1 MGLKIIYGRAGT
13 GKSTFCINQ
22 IKKKINNSPTNKL
35 ILLVP
40 EQFTFQTENKVLSAI
55 GERYVLNAEVLSFKR
70 LAHNVFNECG
80 GATRTIMGDAGKS
93 MLIFKVLEDLG
104 DNMTVFK
111 NASRQKGF
119 IDIASKTITEFKKY
133 NVNNEVLD
141 LTINEI
147 EDENLKMKMEEL
159 KDVFNEFNSRL
170 HEGYVDEEDQLLL
183 LNEKL
188 DGCSLY
194 DGAEIWIDEF
204 SSFTPN
210 QLSVIGKLL
219 KRAKSVNITLS
230 IDEINSPK
238 GESDLFVATKNT
250 EKRLM
255 NLIQEEGIAFNGYID
270 LNEDIPYRF
279 KENKELAHIER
290 QLYAYPFKQY
300 RGKNNSLRLYRANNN
315 YDEIEFVAKD
325 ILRLVR
331 EKQYRFKDIS
341 VICRDVDNYEK
352 VVSAIFSE
360 YEIPYY
366 IDKKIDIASNPLI
379 VFINSA
385 VDIISKNWTY
395 ESMFKY
401 LKTGLIKEFRGIEG
415 AELIDELENYVL
427 AYGIK
432 GKKWMEEWVNYSSS
446 ILKEEE
452 ISEENKQRLE
462 RLNDIRETIVTPLD
476 DFNKQCKG
484 KKTLKEFATILYEF
498 LDSKLDVMDTIDKYV
513 EYFKENDM
521 AIEAKEYSEVKDIF
535 IDVLEQAVDV
545 LGNEVMDLNEF
556 MKVLNIGLSQ
566 YEMGLIPVALDQVN
580 IGDITRIKSRGTK
593 ALYIIGVND
602 GVLPSASK
610 EEGILSDNDR
620 EILLEKGISLA
631 SDTRTK
637 IFEEQFLVYTAFTI
651 AEEYLVVTYPLA
663 DFEGKSQRPSIIV
676 HRLKKILPNVKEES
690 EGFKLVNDKY
700 EKISAKIPT
709 LNELMIAIRKNYD
722 GAEIEDYW
730 KYVYDWY
737 LREPK
742 WKERIEYVRKGLE
755 YTNLENNISKEK
767 AKKLYEDNKN
777 KISLSVSRLERYAQC
792 PFAYYIQYG
801 LKAKDRKIY
810 EFTAPDLGSFMHEIL
825 DEFTNEIKEK
835 DLKWS
840 DLSKENC
847 RNIINSLVDNQVKN
861 NKSSILNSSK
871 RYSYFT
877 DRFKRILTK
886 SVMVISEQMKK
897 SDFEIYKNE
906 LAFGFS
912 KDVNSIKLDLPSGES
927 FYLNGRID
935 RVDKLNLDG
944 ETYLRIIDY
953 KTGSKKFDL
962 NKFYNGLQMQLL
974 VYLDALINNSENIVE
989 NQAMPGAILYFR
1001 IDDPILKSKG
1011 DLTEEEIK
1019 SEVLKEL
1026 KLEGLL
1032 LDDVKVV
1039 KAMDNTLEP
1048 GTHSLI
1054 IPANMKKAGDLG
1066 KNKALIAMEQFEL
1079 LRKYVNEKMVEI
1091 CQNMIEGKIDIEPC
1105 KENKNIVCDYCN
1117 YSHICQFDSSLED
1130 NRYKVIPKKKDE
1142 DIWKSINE
1150 KVGGEV
1156 NGD

>member
-1 MGLKIIYGRAGT
+1 
-13 GKSTFCINQ
+13 
-22 IKKKINNSPTNKL
+22 
-35 ILLVP
+35 
-40 EQFTFQTENKVLSAI
+40 
-55 GERYVLNAEVLSFKR
+55 
-70 LAHNVFNECG
+70 
-80 GATRTIMGDAGKS
+80 
-93 MLIFKVLEDLG
+93 
-104 DNMTVFK
+104 
-111 NASRQKGF
+111 
-119 IDIASKTITEFKKY
+119 
-133 NVNNEVLD
+133 
-141 LTINEI
+141 
-147 EDENLKMKMEEL
+147 
-159 KDVFNEFNSRL
+159 
-170 HEGYVDEEDQLLL
+170 
-183 LNEKL
+183 
-188 DGCSLY
+188 
-194 DGAEIWIDEF
+194 
-204 SSFTPN
+204 
-210 QLSVIGKLL
+210 
-219 KRAKSVNITLS
+219 
-230 IDEINSPK
+230 
-238 GESDLFVATKNT
+238 
-250 EKRLM
+250 
-255 NLIQEEGIAFNGYID
+255 
-270 LNEDIPYRF
+270 
-279 KENKELAHIER
+279 
-290 QLYAYPFKQY
+290 
-300 RGKNNSLRLYRANNN
+300 
-315 YDEIEFVAKD
+315 
-325 ILRLVR
+325 
-331 EKQYRFKDIS
+331 
-341 VICRDVDNYEK
+341 
-352 VVSAIFSE
+352 
-360 YEIPYY
+360 
-366 IDKKIDIASNPLI
+366 
-379 VFINSA
+379 
-385 VDIISKNWTY
+385 
-395 ESMFKY
+395 
-401 LKTGLIKEFRGIEG
+401 
-415 AELIDELENYVL
+415 
-427 AYGIK
+427 
-432 GKKWMEEWVNYSSS
+432 
-446 ILKEEE
+446 
-452 ISEENKQRLE
+452 
-462 RLNDIRETIVTPLD
+462 
-476 DFNKQCKG
+476 
-484 KKTLKEFATILYEF
+484 
-498 LDSKLDVMDTIDKYV
+498 MDTIDKYV
-513 EYFKENDM
+513 DYFKENDM
-521 AIEAKEYSEVKDIF
+521 AIEAKEYSEVRDIF

-742 WKERIEYVRKGLE
+742 WKERIEYVKKGLE

-886 SVMVISEQMKK
+886 SVMVISEQMKR

-912 KDVNSIKLDLPSGES
+912 EDVNSIKLDLPSGES

-1066 KNKALIAMEQFEL
+1066 KNKALITMEQFKL

-1130 NRYKVIPKKKDE
+1130 NRYKVIPKKKE
-1142 DIWKSINE
+1142 EEIWKSINE

>member
-22 IKKKINNSPTNKL
+22 IKKKINNSPNNKL

-133 NVNNEVLD
+133 NVNNKVLD

-230 IDEINSPK
+230 IDEVNSLK

-255 NLIQEEGIAFNGYID
+255 NLIQEEGIAFSGYIN

-476 DFNKQCKG
+476 EFNKQCKG

-498 LDSKLDVMDTIDKYV
+498 LDSKLDIMDTLDKYV
-513 EYFKENDM
+513 DYFKENDM
-521 AIEAKEYSEVKDIF
+521 AIEAKEYSEVRDIF
-535 IDVLEQAVDV
+535 IDVLEQEVDV

-637 IFEEQFLVYTAFTI
+637 IFEEQFLVYTAFAI

-690 EGFKLVNDKY
+690 EGFKLVDDKY

-730 KYVYDWY
+730 KYVYHWY

-886 SVMVISEQMKK
+886 SVMVISEQMKR

-1032 LDDVKVV
+1032 LDEVKVV

-1066 KNKALIAMEQFEL
+1066 KNKALITMEQFEL

>member
-40 EQFTFQTENKVLSAI
+40 EQFTFQTENKVLNAI

-230 IDEINSPK
+230 IDAVNSPK

-255 NLIQEEGIAFNGYID
+255 NLIQEEGIAFNGYIN

-300 RGKNNSLRLYRANNN
+300 GGKNNSLRLYRANNN

-352 VVSAIFSE
+352 VVSAIFAE

-476 DFNKQCKG
+476 EFNKQCKG

-498 LDSKLDVMDTIDKYV
+498 LDSKLDIMDTIDKYV

-521 AIEAKEYSEVKDIF
+521 AIEAKEYSEVRDIF

-767 AKKLYEDNKN
+767 AKKLYEDNQN

-847 RNIINSLVDNQVKN
+847 RTIINSLVDNQVKN

-886 SVMVISEQMKK
+886 SVMVISEQMKR

-1066 KNKALIAMEQFEL
+1066 KNKALITMEQFEL

-1142 DIWKSINE
+1142 EIWKSINE

>member
-40 EQFTFQTENKVLSAI
+40 EQFTFQTENKVLNAI

-219 KRAKSVNITLS
+219 KKAKSVNITLS
-230 IDEINSPK
+230 IDEVNSPK
-238 GESDLFVATKNT
+238 VESDLFVATKNT

-255 NLIQEEGIAFNGYID
+255 NLIQEEGIAFNGYIN

-300 RGKNNSLRLYRANNN
+300 RGENNSLRLYRANNN

-352 VVSAIFSE
+352 VVSAIFAE

-401 LKTGLIKEFRGIEG
+401 LKTGLIKEFRGVEG

-476 DFNKQCKG
+476 EFNKECKG

-498 LDSKLDVMDTIDKYV
+498 LDSKLDIMDTIDKYV

-521 AIEAKEYSEVKDIF
+521 AIEAKEYSEVRDIF

-620 EILLEKGISLA
+620 EVLLEKGISLA

-700 EKISAKIPT
+700 DKISAKIPT

-886 SVMVISEQMKK
+886 SVMVISEQMKR

-1066 KNKALIAMEQFEL
+1066 KNKALITMEQFEL
-1079 LRKYVNEKMVEI
+1079 LRKYVNEKMIEI

-1130 NRYKVIPKKKDE
+1130 NRYKVIPKKKEE

>member
-1 MGLKIIYGRAGT
+1 
-13 GKSTFCINQ
+13 
-22 IKKKINNSPTNKL
+22 
-35 ILLVP
+35 
-40 EQFTFQTENKVLSAI
+40 
-55 GERYVLNAEVLSFKR
+55 
-70 LAHNVFNECG
+70 
-80 GATRTIMGDAGKS
+80 
-93 MLIFKVLEDLG
+93 
-104 DNMTVFK
+104 
-111 NASRQKGF
+111 
-119 IDIASKTITEFKKY
+119 
-133 NVNNEVLD
+133 
-141 LTINEI
+141 
-147 EDENLKMKMEEL
+147 
-159 KDVFNEFNSRL
+159 
-170 HEGYVDEEDQLLL
+170 
-183 LNEKL
+183 
-188 DGCSLY
+188 
-194 DGAEIWIDEF
+194 
-204 SSFTPN
+204 
-210 QLSVIGKLL
+210 
-219 KRAKSVNITLS
+219 
-230 IDEINSPK
+230 
-238 GESDLFVATKNT
+238 
-250 EKRLM
+250 
-255 NLIQEEGIAFNGYID
+255 
-270 LNEDIPYRF
+270 
-279 KENKELAHIER
+279 
-290 QLYAYPFKQY
+290 
-300 RGKNNSLRLYRANNN
+300 
-315 YDEIEFVAKD
+315 
-325 ILRLVR
+325 
-331 EKQYRFKDIS
+331 
-341 VICRDVDNYEK
+341 
-352 VVSAIFSE
+352 
-360 YEIPYY
+360 
-366 IDKKIDIASNPLI
+366 
-379 VFINSA
+379 
-385 VDIISKNWTY
+385 
-395 ESMFKY
+395 
-401 LKTGLIKEFRGIEG
+401 
-415 AELIDELENYVL
+415 
-427 AYGIK
+427 
-432 GKKWMEEWVNYSSS
+432 KWMEEWVNYSSS

-476 DFNKQCKG
+476 EFNKQCKG
-484 KKTLKEFATILYEF
+484 KKPLKEFATILYEF
-498 LDSKLDVMDTIDKYV
+498 LDSKLDIMDTLDKYV

-521 AIEAKEYSEVKDIF
+521 AIEAKEYSEVRDIF

-690 EGFKLVNDKY
+690 EGFKLVDDKY

-722 GAEIEDYW
+722 GADIEDYW

-886 SVMVISEQMKK
+886 SVMVISEQMKR

-962 NKFYNGLQMQLL
+962 NKFYNGLQIQLL

-1066 KNKALIAMEQFEL
+1066 KNKALITMEQFEL

-1130 NRYKVIPKKKDE
+1130 NRYKVIPKKKEE

>member
-1 MGLKIIYGRAGT
+1 MGLKIIHGRAGT

-22 IKKKINNSPTNKL
+22 IKKKINNSPNNKL

-219 KRAKSVNITLS
+219 KKAKSVNITLS
-230 IDEINSPK
+230 IDEVNSPK
-238 GESDLFVATKNT
+238 VESDLFVATKNT

-255 NLIQEEGIAFNGYID
+255 NLIQEEGIAFNGYIN

-279 KENKELAHIER
+279 KENRELAHIER

-300 RGKNNSLRLYRANNN
+300 RGENNSLRLYRANNN

-352 VVSAIFSE
+352 VISAIFAE

-452 ISEENKQRLE
+452 VSEENKQRLE

-476 DFNKQCKG
+476 EFNKQCKG
-484 KKTLKEFATILYEF
+484 KKTLNEFATILYEF
-498 LDSKLDVMDTIDKYV
+498 LDSKLDIMDTIDKYV

-521 AIEAKEYSEVKDIF
+521 AIEAKEYSEVRDIF

-545 LGNEVMDLNEF
+545 LGNEVMDLDEF

-700 EKISAKIPT
+700 EKISAKLPT

-886 SVMVISEQMKK
+886 SVMVISEQMKR

-1066 KNKALIAMEQFEL
+1066 KNKALITIEQFEL

-1142 DIWKSINE
+1142 EIWKSINE
-1150 KVGGEV
+1150 KVGGKV

>member
-70 LAHNVFNECG
+70 LAHNVFNEYG

-230 IDEINSPK
+230 IDEVNLPK

-255 NLIQEEGIAFNGYID
+255 NLIQEEGIAFNGYIN

-401 LKTGLIKEFRGIEG
+401 LKTGLIKEFRGVEG

-476 DFNKQCKG
+476 DLNKQCKG

-513 EYFKENDM
+513 DYFKENDM
-521 AIEAKEYSEVKDIF
+521 AIEAKEYSEVRDIF

-742 WKERIEYVRKGLE
+742 WKERIEYVKKGLE

-886 SVMVISEQMKK
+886 SVMVISEQMKR

-1066 KNKALIAMEQFEL
+1066 KNKALITMEQFEL

>member
-230 IDEINSPK
+230 IDEVNSPK

-255 NLIQEEGIAFNGYID
+255 NLIQEEGIAFNGYIN
-270 LNEDIPYRF
+270 LNEDIAYRF
-279 KENKELAHIER
+279 KENKELSHIER

-476 DFNKQCKG
+476 EFNKQCKG

-498 LDSKLDVMDTIDKYV
+498 LDSKLDIMDTLDKYV
-513 EYFKENDM
+513 DYFKENDM
-521 AIEAKEYSEVKDIF
+521 AIEAKEYSEVRDIF

-700 EKISAKIPT
+700 DKISAKIPT

-886 SVMVISEQMKK
+886 SVMVISEQMKR

-1032 LDDVKVV
+1032 LDEVKVV

-1066 KNKALIAMEQFEL
+1066 KNKALITMEQFEL

-1142 DIWKSINE
+1142 EIWKSINE

>member
-1 MGLKIIYGRAGT
+1 
-13 GKSTFCINQ
+13 
-22 IKKKINNSPTNKL
+22 
-35 ILLVP
+35 
-40 EQFTFQTENKVLSAI
+40 
-55 GERYVLNAEVLSFKR
+55 
-70 LAHNVFNECG
+70 
-80 GATRTIMGDAGKS
+80 
-93 MLIFKVLEDLG
+93 
-104 DNMTVFK
+104 
-111 NASRQKGF
+111 
-119 IDIASKTITEFKKY
+119 
-133 NVNNEVLD
+133 
-141 LTINEI
+141 
-147 EDENLKMKMEEL
+147 
-159 KDVFNEFNSRL
+159 
-170 HEGYVDEEDQLLL
+170 
-183 LNEKL
+183 
-188 DGCSLY
+188 
-194 DGAEIWIDEF
+194 
-204 SSFTPN
+204 
-210 QLSVIGKLL
+210 
-219 KRAKSVNITLS
+219 
-230 IDEINSPK
+230 
-238 GESDLFVATKNT
+238 
-250 EKRLM
+250 
-255 NLIQEEGIAFNGYID
+255 
-270 LNEDIPYRF
+270 
-279 KENKELAHIER
+279 
-290 QLYAYPFKQY
+290 
-300 RGKNNSLRLYRANNN
+300 
-315 YDEIEFVAKD
+315 
-325 ILRLVR
+325 
-331 EKQYRFKDIS
+331 
-341 VICRDVDNYEK
+341 
-352 VVSAIFSE
+352 
-360 YEIPYY
+360 
-366 IDKKIDIASNPLI
+366 
-379 VFINSA
+379 
-385 VDIISKNWTY
+385 
-395 ESMFKY
+395 
-401 LKTGLIKEFRGIEG
+401 
-415 AELIDELENYVL
+415 
-427 AYGIK
+427 
-432 GKKWMEEWVNYSSS
+432 
-446 ILKEEE
+446 
-452 ISEENKQRLE
+452 
-462 RLNDIRETIVTPLD
+462 
-476 DFNKQCKG
+476 
-484 KKTLKEFATILYEF
+484 
-498 LDSKLDVMDTIDKYV
+498 
-513 EYFKENDM
+513 M
-521 AIEAKEYSEVKDIF
+521 AIEAKEYSEVRDIF

-700 EKISAKIPT
+700 EKISAKLPT

-886 SVMVISEQMKK
+886 SVMVISEQMKR

-1066 KNKALIAMEQFEL
+1066 KNKALITIEQFEL

-1142 DIWKSINE
+1142 EIWKSINE
-1150 KVGGEV
+1150 KVGGKV

>member
-40 EQFTFQTENKVLSAI
+40 EQFTFQTENKVLNAI

-219 KRAKSVNITLS
+219 KKAKSVNITLS
-230 IDEINSPK
+230 IDEVNSPK
-238 GESDLFVATKNT
+238 VESDLFVATKNT

-255 NLIQEEGIAFNGYID
+255 NLIQEEGIAFNGYIN

-300 RGKNNSLRLYRANNN
+300 RGENNSLRLYRANNN

-352 VVSAIFSE
+352 VVSAIFAE

-401 LKTGLIKEFRGIEG
+401 LKTGLIKEFRGVEG

-462 RLNDIRETIVTPLD
+462 RLNDIRETIVAPLD
-476 DFNKQCKG
+476 EFNKQCKG

-513 EYFKENDM
+513 DYFKENDM
-521 AIEAKEYSEVKDIF
+521 AIEAKEYSEVRDIF

-690 EGFKLVNDKY
+690 EGFKLVDDKY
-700 EKISAKIPT
+700 EKISAKLPT

-886 SVMVISEQMKK
+886 SVMVISEQMKR

-974 VYLDALINNSENIVE
+974 VYLDALINNSENIIE

-1066 KNKALIAMEQFEL
+1066 KNKALITMEQFEL

>member
-22 IKKKINNSPTNKL
+22 IKKKINNSPNNKL

-230 IDEINSPK
+230 IDEVNSLK

-255 NLIQEEGIAFNGYID
+255 NLIQEEGIAFSGYIN

-476 DFNKQCKG
+476 EFNKQCKG

-498 LDSKLDVMDTIDKYV
+498 LDSKLDIMDTLDKYV
-513 EYFKENDM
+513 DYFKENDM
-521 AIEAKEYSEVKDIF
+521 AIEAKEYSEVRDIF
-535 IDVLEQAVDV
+535 IDVLEQEVDV

-690 EGFKLVNDKY
+690 EGFKLVDDKY

-730 KYVYDWY
+730 KDVYHWY

-886 SVMVISEQMKK
+886 SVMVISEQMKR

-1032 LDDVKVV
+1032 LDEVKVV

-1066 KNKALIAMEQFEL
+1066 KNKALITMEQFEL

>member
-40 EQFTFQTENKVLSAI
+40 EQFTFQTENKVLNAI

-219 KRAKSVNITLS
+219 KKAKSVNITLS
-230 IDEINSPK
+230 IDDVNSPK
-238 GESDLFVATKNT
+238 VESDLFVATKNT

-255 NLIQEEGIAFNGYID
+255 NLIQEEGIAFNGYIN

-279 KENKELAHIER
+279 KENRELAHIER

-341 VICRDVDNYEK
+341 VICREVDNYEK
-352 VVSAIFSE
+352 VISAIFAE

-432 GKKWMEEWVNYSSS
+432 GKKWREEWVNYSSS

-476 DFNKQCKG
+476 EFNKECKG

-498 LDSKLDVMDTIDKYV
+498 LDSKLDIMDTIDKYV

-521 AIEAKEYSEVKDIF
+521 AIEAKEYSEVRDIF

-700 EKISAKIPT
+700 DKISAKIPT

-886 SVMVISEQMKK
+886 SVMVISEQMKR

-1066 KNKALIAMEQFEL
+1066 KNKALITMEQFEL

>member
-80 GATRTIMGDAGKS
+80 GSTRTIMGDAGKS

-119 IDIASKTITEFKKY
+119 IDIASKTITEFKNY

-204 SSFTPN
+204 NSFTPN

-230 IDEINSPK
+230 IDEVNSPK

-300 RGKNNSLRLYRANNN
+300 RGENNSLRLYRANNN

-352 VVSAIFSE
+352 VVSAIFAE

-432 GKKWMEEWVNYSSS
+432 GKKWMEEWINYSSS

-476 DFNKQCKG
+476 EFNKECKG

-513 EYFKENDM
+513 DYFKENDM
-521 AIEAKEYSEVKDIF
+521 AIEAKEYSEVRDIF

-722 GAEIEDYW
+722 GADIEDYW

-886 SVMVISEQMKK
+886 SVMVISEQMKR

-953 KTGSKKFDL
+953 KTGCKKFDL

-1066 KNKALIAMEQFEL
+1066 KNKALITMEQFEL

-1142 DIWKSINE
+1142 EIWKSINE

>member
-230 IDEINSPK
+230 IDEVNSPK
-238 GESDLFVATKNT
+238 GESDLLVATKNT

-255 NLIQEEGIAFNGYID
+255 NLIQEEGIAFNGYIN

-279 KENKELAHIER
+279 KENKELSHIER

-352 VVSAIFSE
+352 VVSAIFAE

-476 DFNKQCKG
+476 EFNKECKG

-498 LDSKLDVMDTIDKYV
+498 LDSKLDIMDTIDKYV
-513 EYFKENDM
+513 DYFKENDM
-521 AIEAKEYSEVKDIF
+521 AIEAKEYSEVRDIF

-700 EKISAKIPT
+700 DKISAKIPT

-825 DEFTNEIKEK
+825 DEFTNKIKEK

-886 SVMVISEQMKK
+886 SVMVISEQMKR

-1066 KNKALIAMEQFEL
+1066 KNKALITMEQFEL

>member
-230 IDEINSPK
+230 IDEVNLPK

-255 NLIQEEGIAFNGYID
+255 NLIQEEGIAFNGYIN

-352 VVSAIFSE
+352 VVSAIFAE

-401 LKTGLIKEFRGIEG
+401 LKTGLIKEFRGVEG

-432 GKKWMEEWVNYSSS
+432 GKKWMEEWINYSSS

-476 DFNKQCKG
+476 EFNKECKG

-498 LDSKLDVMDTIDKYV
+498 LDSKLDIMDTLDKYV

-521 AIEAKEYSEVKDIF
+521 AIEAKEYSEVRDIF

-700 EKISAKIPT
+700 DKISAKIPT

-730 KYVYDWY
+730 KYVYHWY

-847 RNIINSLVDNQVKN
+847 RNIINYLVDNQVKN

-886 SVMVISEQMKK
+886 SVMVISEQMKR

-1066 KNKALIAMEQFEL
+1066 KNKALITMEQFEL

>member
-230 IDEINSPK
+230 IDEVNSPK

-255 NLIQEEGIAFNGYID
+255 NLIQEEGIAFNGYIN

-279 KENKELAHIER
+279 KENKELSHIER

-341 VICRDVDNYEK
+341 VICREVDNYEK
-352 VVSAIFSE
+352 VVSAIFAE

-401 LKTGLIKEFRGIEG
+401 LKTGLIKEFRGVEG

-432 GKKWMEEWVNYSSS
+432 GKKWIEEWVNYSSS

-476 DFNKQCKG
+476 EFNKQCKG

-498 LDSKLDVMDTIDKYV
+498 LDSKLDIMDTIDKYV
-513 EYFKENDM
+513 DYFKENDM
-521 AIEAKEYSEVKDIF
+521 AIEAKEYSEVRDIF

-742 WKERIEYVRKGLE
+742 WKERIEYVKKGLE

-886 SVMVISEQMKK
+886 SVMVISEQMKR

-1066 KNKALIAMEQFEL
+1066 KNKALITMEQFEL

>member
-80 GATRTIMGDAGKS
+80 GSTRTIMGDAGKS

-204 SSFTPN
+204 NSFTPN

-230 IDEINSPK
+230 IDEVNSPK

-300 RGKNNSLRLYRANNN
+300 RGENNSLRLYRANNN

-352 VVSAIFSE
+352 VVSAIFAE

-432 GKKWMEEWVNYSSS
+432 GKKWMEEWINYSSS

-476 DFNKQCKG
+476 EFNKECKG

-513 EYFKENDM
+513 DYFKENDM
-521 AIEAKEYSEVKDIF
+521 AIEAKEYSEVRDIF

-722 GAEIEDYW
+722 GADIEDYW

-886 SVMVISEQMKK
+886 SVMVISEQMKR

-953 KTGSKKFDL
+953 KTGCKKFDL

-1066 KNKALIAMEQFEL
+1066 KNKALITMEQFEL

>member
-35 ILLVP
+35 ILIVP
-40 EQFTFQTENKVLSAI
+40 EQFTFQTENKVLNAI

-204 SSFTPN
+204 NSFTPN

-230 IDEINSPK
+230 IDEVNSPK

-300 RGKNNSLRLYRANNN
+300 RGENNSLRLYRANNN

-352 VVSAIFSE
+352 VVSAIFAE

-432 GKKWMEEWVNYSSS
+432 GKKWMEEWINYSSS

-462 RLNDIRETIVTPLD
+462 RLNDIRETIVAPLD
-476 DFNKQCKG
+476 EFNKQCKG

-513 EYFKENDM
+513 DYFKENDM
-521 AIEAKEYSEVKDIF
+521 AIEAKEYSEVRDIF

-722 GAEIEDYW
+722 GADIEDYW

-886 SVMVISEQMKK
+886 SVMVISEQMKR

-953 KTGSKKFDL
+953 KTGCKKFDL

-1066 KNKALIAMEQFEL
+1066 KNKALITMEQFEL

-1142 DIWKSINE
+1142 EIWKSINE

>member
-1 MGLKIIYGRAGT
+1 
-13 GKSTFCINQ
+13 
-22 IKKKINNSPTNKL
+22 
-35 ILLVP
+35 
-40 EQFTFQTENKVLSAI
+40 
-55 GERYVLNAEVLSFKR
+55 
-70 LAHNVFNECG
+70 
-80 GATRTIMGDAGKS
+80 
-93 MLIFKVLEDLG
+93 
-104 DNMTVFK
+104 
-111 NASRQKGF
+111 
-119 IDIASKTITEFKKY
+119 
-133 NVNNEVLD
+133 
-141 LTINEI
+141 
-147 EDENLKMKMEEL
+147 
-159 KDVFNEFNSRL
+159 
-170 HEGYVDEEDQLLL
+170 
-183 LNEKL
+183 
-188 DGCSLY
+188 
-194 DGAEIWIDEF
+194 
-204 SSFTPN
+204 
-210 QLSVIGKLL
+210 
-219 KRAKSVNITLS
+219 
-230 IDEINSPK
+230 
-238 GESDLFVATKNT
+238 
-250 EKRLM
+250 
-255 NLIQEEGIAFNGYID
+255 
-270 LNEDIPYRF
+270 
-279 KENKELAHIER
+279 
-290 QLYAYPFKQY
+290 
-300 RGKNNSLRLYRANNN
+300 
-315 YDEIEFVAKD
+315 
-325 ILRLVR
+325 
-331 EKQYRFKDIS
+331 
-341 VICRDVDNYEK
+341 
-352 VVSAIFSE
+352 
-360 YEIPYY
+360 
-366 IDKKIDIASNPLI
+366 
-379 VFINSA
+379 
-385 VDIISKNWTY
+385 
-395 ESMFKY
+395 
-401 LKTGLIKEFRGIEG
+401 
-415 AELIDELENYVL
+415 
-427 AYGIK
+427 
-432 GKKWMEEWVNYSSS
+432 
-446 ILKEEE
+446 
-452 ISEENKQRLE
+452 
-462 RLNDIRETIVTPLD
+462 
-476 DFNKQCKG
+476 
-484 KKTLKEFATILYEF
+484 
-498 LDSKLDVMDTIDKYV
+498 
-513 EYFKENDM
+513 
-521 AIEAKEYSEVKDIF
+521 
-535 IDVLEQAVDV
+535 
-545 LGNEVMDLNEF
+545 
-556 MKVLNIGLSQ
+556 
-566 YEMGLIPVALDQVN
+566 MGLIPVALDQVN

-690 EGFKLVNDKY
+690 EGFKLVDDKY

-742 WKERIEYVRKGLE
+742 WKERIEYVKKGLE

-886 SVMVISEQMKK
+886 SVMVISEQMKR

-1066 KNKALIAMEQFEL
+1066 KNKALITMEQFEL

>member
-22 IKKKINNSPTNKL
+22 IKKKINNSPNNKL

-40 EQFTFQTENKVLSAI
+40 EQFTFQTENKVLNAI
-55 GERYVLNAEVLSFKR
+55 GERYVLNSEVLSFKR

-133 NVNNEVLD
+133 NVNNEILD

-159 KDVFNEFNSRL
+159 KDVFNEFNLRL

-230 IDEINSPK
+230 VDEVNSPK

-352 VVSAIFSE
+352 VVSAIFAE

-432 GKKWMEEWVNYSSS
+432 GKKWMEEWFNYSSS
-446 ILKEEE
+446 ILKEED

-476 DFNKQCKG
+476 EFNKQCKG

-513 EYFKENDM
+513 DYFKENDM
-521 AIEAKEYSEVKDIF
+521 AIEAKEYSEVRDIF

-742 WKERIEYVRKGLE
+742 WKERIEYVKKGLE

-886 SVMVISEQMKK
+886 SVMVISEQMKR

-1066 KNKALIAMEQFEL
+1066 KNKALITMEQFEL

>member
-1 MGLKIIYGRAGT
+1 
-13 GKSTFCINQ
+13 
-22 IKKKINNSPTNKL
+22 
-35 ILLVP
+35 
-40 EQFTFQTENKVLSAI
+40 
-55 GERYVLNAEVLSFKR
+55 
-70 LAHNVFNECG
+70 
-80 GATRTIMGDAGKS
+80 
-93 MLIFKVLEDLG
+93 
-104 DNMTVFK
+104 
-111 NASRQKGF
+111 
-119 IDIASKTITEFKKY
+119 
-133 NVNNEVLD
+133 
-141 LTINEI
+141 
-147 EDENLKMKMEEL
+147 
-159 KDVFNEFNSRL
+159 
-170 HEGYVDEEDQLLL
+170 
-183 LNEKL
+183 
-188 DGCSLY
+188 
-194 DGAEIWIDEF
+194 
-204 SSFTPN
+204 
-210 QLSVIGKLL
+210 
-219 KRAKSVNITLS
+219 
-230 IDEINSPK
+230 
-238 GESDLFVATKNT
+238 
-250 EKRLM
+250 
-255 NLIQEEGIAFNGYID
+255 
-270 LNEDIPYRF
+270 
-279 KENKELAHIER
+279 
-290 QLYAYPFKQY
+290 
-300 RGKNNSLRLYRANNN
+300 
-315 YDEIEFVAKD
+315 
-325 ILRLVR
+325 
-331 EKQYRFKDIS
+331 
-341 VICRDVDNYEK
+341 
-352 VVSAIFSE
+352 
-360 YEIPYY
+360 
-366 IDKKIDIASNPLI
+366 
-379 VFINSA
+379 
-385 VDIISKNWTY
+385 
-395 ESMFKY
+395 MFKY

-476 DFNKQCKG
+476 EFNKQCKG

-513 EYFKENDM
+513 DYFKENDM
-521 AIEAKEYSEVKDIF
+521 AIEAKEYSEVRDIF

-690 EGFKLVNDKY
+690 EGFKLVDDKY

-722 GAEIEDYW
+722 GADIEDYW

-886 SVMVISEQMKK
+886 SVMVISEQMKR

-962 NKFYNGLQMQLL
+962 NKFYNGLQIQLL

-1066 KNKALIAMEQFEL
+1066 KNKALITMEQFEL

-1142 DIWKSINE
+1142 EIWKSINE

>member
-40 EQFTFQTENKVLSAI
+40 EQFTFQTENKVLNAI

-80 GATRTIMGDAGKS
+80 GATRTIMRDAGKS

-230 IDEINSPK
+230 IDDVNSLK

-255 NLIQEEGIAFNGYID
+255 NLIQEEGIAFSGYIN

-341 VICRDVDNYEK
+341 VICREVDNYEK
-352 VVSAIFSE
+352 VISAIFAE

-476 DFNKQCKG
+476 EFNKECKG
-484 KKTLKEFATILYEF
+484 KKTLKEFAIILYEF
-498 LDSKLDVMDTIDKYV
+498 LDSKLDIMDTIDKYV

-521 AIEAKEYSEVKDIF
+521 AIEAKEYSEVRDIF

-545 LGNEVMDLNEF
+545 LGNEVMNLDEF

-700 EKISAKIPT
+700 DKISAKIPT

-886 SVMVISEQMKK
+886 SVMVISEQMKR

-1066 KNKALIAMEQFEL
+1066 KNKALITMEQFEL
-1079 LRKYVNEKMVEI
+1079 LRKYVNEKMIEI

-1130 NRYKVIPKKKDE
+1130 NRYKVIPKKKEE

>member
-230 IDEINSPK
+230 IDEVNSPK

-255 NLIQEEGIAFNGYID
+255 NLIQEEGIAFNGYIN

-279 KENKELAHIER
+279 KENKELSHIER

-352 VVSAIFSE
+352 VVSAIFAE

-446 ILKEEE
+446 ILKEED

-476 DFNKQCKG
+476 EFNKQCKG

-513 EYFKENDM
+513 DYFKENDM
-521 AIEAKEYSEVKDIF
+521 AIEAKEYSEVRDIF

-700 EKISAKIPT
+700 EKISAKLPT

-742 WKERIEYVRKGLE
+742 WKERIEYVKKGLE

-886 SVMVISEQMKK
+886 SVMVISEQMKR

-1066 KNKALIAMEQFEL
+1066 KNKALITMEQFEL

>member
-230 IDEINSPK
+230 IDEVNSPK

-255 NLIQEEGIAFNGYID
+255 NLIQEEGIAFNGYIN

-279 KENKELAHIER
+279 KENKELSHIER

-366 IDKKIDIASNPLI
+366 IDKKIDIDSNPLI

-476 DFNKQCKG
+476 EFNKECKG

-498 LDSKLDVMDTIDKYV
+498 LDSKLDIMDTIDKYV

-521 AIEAKEYSEVKDIF
+521 AIEAKEYSEVRDIF

-742 WKERIEYVRKGLE
+742 WKERIEYVKKGLE

-886 SVMVISEQMKK
+886 SVMVISEQMKR

-1066 KNKALIAMEQFEL
+1066 KNKALITMEQFEL

>member
-230 IDEINSPK
+230 IDEVNLPK

-255 NLIQEEGIAFNGYID
+255 NLIQEEGIAFNGYIN

-300 RGKNNSLRLYRANNN
+300 RGENNSLRLYRANNN

-352 VVSAIFSE
+352 VVSAIFAE

-401 LKTGLIKEFRGIEG
+401 LKTGLIKEFRGVEG

-432 GKKWMEEWVNYSSS
+432 GKKWMEEWINYSSS

-476 DFNKQCKG
+476 EFNKECKG

-498 LDSKLDVMDTIDKYV
+498 LDSKLDIMDTLDKYV

-521 AIEAKEYSEVKDIF
+521 AIEAKEYSEVRDIF

-700 EKISAKIPT
+700 DKISAKIPT

-886 SVMVISEQMKK
+886 SVMVISEQMKR

-1066 KNKALIAMEQFEL
+1066 KNKALITMEQFEL

>member
-40 EQFTFQTENKVLSAI
+40 EQFTFQTENKVLNAI

-159 KDVFNEFNSRL
+159 NDVFNEFNSRL

-230 IDEINSPK
+230 IDEVNSPK

-255 NLIQEEGIAFNGYID
+255 NLIQEEGIAFNGYIN

-300 RGKNNSLRLYRANNN
+300 RGENNSLRLYRANNN

-401 LKTGLIKEFRGIEG
+401 LKTGLIKEFRGVEG
-415 AELIDELENYVL
+415 AELIDELENYIL

-476 DFNKQCKG
+476 EFNKQCKG

-498 LDSKLDVMDTIDKYV
+498 LDSKLDIMDTIDKYV

-521 AIEAKEYSEVKDIF
+521 TIEAKEYSEVRDIF

-700 EKISAKIPT
+700 DKISAKLPT

-742 WKERIEYVRKGLE
+742 WKERIEYVKKGLE

-886 SVMVISEQMKK
+886 SVMVISEQMKR

-1066 KNKALIAMEQFEL
+1066 KNKALITMEQFEL

>member
-22 IKKKINNSPTNKL
+22 IKKKINNSPNNKL

-219 KRAKSVNITLS
+219 KKAKSVNITLS
-230 IDEINSPK
+230 IDEVNSPK
-238 GESDLFVATKNT
+238 VESDLFVATKNT

-255 NLIQEEGIAFNGYID
+255 NLIQEEGIAFNGYIN

-279 KENKELAHIER
+279 KENRELAHIER

-341 VICRDVDNYEK
+341 VICREVDNYEK
-352 VVSAIFSE
+352 VISAIFAE

-432 GKKWMEEWVNYSSS
+432 GKKWIEEWVNYSSS

-476 DFNKQCKG
+476 DLNKQCKG

-513 EYFKENDM
+513 DYFKENDM
-521 AIEAKEYSEVKDIF
+521 AIEAKEYSEVRDIF

-700 EKISAKIPT
+700 DKISAKLPT

-886 SVMVISEQMKK
+886 SVIVISEQMKR

-1066 KNKALIAMEQFEL
+1066 KNKALITMEQFEL

>member
-35 ILLVP
+35 ILIVP
-40 EQFTFQTENKVLSAI
+40 EQFTFQTENKVLNAI

-230 IDEINSPK
+230 IDEVNLPK

-255 NLIQEEGIAFNGYID
+255 NLIQEEGIAFSGYIN

-352 VVSAIFSE
+352 VVSAIFAE

-415 AELIDELENYVL
+415 AELIYELENYVL

-476 DFNKQCKG
+476 EFNKQCKG

-498 LDSKLDVMDTIDKYV
+498 LDSKLDIMDTLDKYV

-521 AIEAKEYSEVKDIF
+521 AIEAKEYSEVRDIF

-742 WKERIEYVRKGLE
+742 WKERIEYVKKGLE

-886 SVMVISEQMKK
+886 SVMVISEQMKR

-1039 KAMDNTLEP
+1039 KAMDTTLEP

-1066 KNKALIAMEQFEL
+1066 KNKALITMEQFEL

-1142 DIWKSINE
+1142 EIWKSINE

>member
-1 MGLKIIYGRAGT
+1 
-13 GKSTFCINQ
+13 
-22 IKKKINNSPTNKL
+22 
-35 ILLVP
+35 
-40 EQFTFQTENKVLSAI
+40 
-55 GERYVLNAEVLSFKR
+55 
-70 LAHNVFNECG
+70 
-80 GATRTIMGDAGKS
+80 
-93 MLIFKVLEDLG
+93 
-104 DNMTVFK
+104 
-111 NASRQKGF
+111 
-119 IDIASKTITEFKKY
+119 
-133 NVNNEVLD
+133 
-141 LTINEI
+141 
-147 EDENLKMKMEEL
+147 
-159 KDVFNEFNSRL
+159 
-170 HEGYVDEEDQLLL
+170 
-183 LNEKL
+183 
-188 DGCSLY
+188 
-194 DGAEIWIDEF
+194 
-204 SSFTPN
+204 
-210 QLSVIGKLL
+210 
-219 KRAKSVNITLS
+219 
-230 IDEINSPK
+230 
-238 GESDLFVATKNT
+238 
-250 EKRLM
+250 
-255 NLIQEEGIAFNGYID
+255 
-270 LNEDIPYRF
+270 
-279 KENKELAHIER
+279 
-290 QLYAYPFKQY
+290 
-300 RGKNNSLRLYRANNN
+300 
-315 YDEIEFVAKD
+315 
-325 ILRLVR
+325 
-331 EKQYRFKDIS
+331 
-341 VICRDVDNYEK
+341 
-352 VVSAIFSE
+352 
-360 YEIPYY
+360 
-366 IDKKIDIASNPLI
+366 
-379 VFINSA
+379 
-385 VDIISKNWTY
+385 
-395 ESMFKY
+395 
-401 LKTGLIKEFRGIEG
+401 
-415 AELIDELENYVL
+415 
-427 AYGIK
+427 
-432 GKKWMEEWVNYSSS
+432 
-446 ILKEEE
+446 
-452 ISEENKQRLE
+452 
-462 RLNDIRETIVTPLD
+462 
-476 DFNKQCKG
+476 
-484 KKTLKEFATILYEF
+484 
-498 LDSKLDVMDTIDKYV
+498 
-513 EYFKENDM
+513 
-521 AIEAKEYSEVKDIF
+521 
-535 IDVLEQAVDV
+535 
-545 LGNEVMDLNEF
+545 
-556 MKVLNIGLSQ
+556 
-566 YEMGLIPVALDQVN
+566 MGLIPVALDQVN

-700 EKISAKIPT
+700 DKISAKIPT

-886 SVMVISEQMKK
+886 SVMVISEQMKR

-1066 KNKALIAMEQFEL
+1066 KNKALITMEQFEL
-1079 LRKYVNEKMVEI
+1079 LRKYVNEKMIEI

>member
-1 MGLKIIYGRAGT
+1 
-13 GKSTFCINQ
+13 
-22 IKKKINNSPTNKL
+22 
-35 ILLVP
+35 
-40 EQFTFQTENKVLSAI
+40 
-55 GERYVLNAEVLSFKR
+55 
-70 LAHNVFNECG
+70 
-80 GATRTIMGDAGKS
+80 
-93 MLIFKVLEDLG
+93 
-104 DNMTVFK
+104 
-111 NASRQKGF
+111 
-119 IDIASKTITEFKKY
+119 
-133 NVNNEVLD
+133 
-141 LTINEI
+141 
-147 EDENLKMKMEEL
+147 
-159 KDVFNEFNSRL
+159 
-170 HEGYVDEEDQLLL
+170 
-183 LNEKL
+183 
-188 DGCSLY
+188 
-194 DGAEIWIDEF
+194 
-204 SSFTPN
+204 
-210 QLSVIGKLL
+210 
-219 KRAKSVNITLS
+219 
-230 IDEINSPK
+230 
-238 GESDLFVATKNT
+238 
-250 EKRLM
+250 
-255 NLIQEEGIAFNGYID
+255 
-270 LNEDIPYRF
+270 
-279 KENKELAHIER
+279 
-290 QLYAYPFKQY
+290 
-300 RGKNNSLRLYRANNN
+300 
-315 YDEIEFVAKD
+315 
-325 ILRLVR
+325 
-331 EKQYRFKDIS
+331 
-341 VICRDVDNYEK
+341 
-352 VVSAIFSE
+352 
-360 YEIPYY
+360 
-366 IDKKIDIASNPLI
+366 
-379 VFINSA
+379 
-385 VDIISKNWTY
+385 
-395 ESMFKY
+395 
-401 LKTGLIKEFRGIEG
+401 
-415 AELIDELENYVL
+415 
-427 AYGIK
+427 
-432 GKKWMEEWVNYSSS
+432 
-446 ILKEEE
+446 
-452 ISEENKQRLE
+452 
-462 RLNDIRETIVTPLD
+462 
-476 DFNKQCKG
+476 
-484 KKTLKEFATILYEF
+484 ILYEF
-498 LDSKLDVMDTIDKYV
+498 LDSKLDIMDTIDKYV

-521 AIEAKEYSEVKDIF
+521 AIEAKEYSEVRDIF

-566 YEMGLIPVALDQVN
+566 YEMGLIPVALDQVK

-700 EKISAKIPT
+700 EKISAKLPT

-742 WKERIEYVRKGLE
+742 WKERIEYVKKGLE

-886 SVMVISEQMKK
+886 SVMVISEQMKR

-1066 KNKALIAMEQFEL
+1066 KNKALITIEQFEL

-1142 DIWKSINE
+1142 EIWKSINE

>member
-22 IKKKINNSPTNKL
+22 IKKKINNSPNNKL

-219 KRAKSVNITLS
+219 KKAKSVNITLS
-230 IDEINSPK
+230 IDEVNSPK
-238 GESDLFVATKNT
+238 VESDLFVATKNT

-255 NLIQEEGIAFNGYID
+255 NLIQEEGIAFNGYIN

-300 RGKNNSLRLYRANNN
+300 RGENNSLRLYRANNN

-341 VICRDVDNYEK
+341 VICREVDNYEK
-352 VVSAIFSE
+352 VISAIFAE

-476 DFNKQCKG
+476 EFNKECKG
-484 KKTLKEFATILYEF
+484 KKPLKEFAIILYEF
-498 LDSKLDVMDTIDKYV
+498 LDSKLDIMDTIDKYV

-521 AIEAKEYSEVKDIF
+521 AIEAKEYSEVRDIF

-545 LGNEVMDLNEF
+545 LGNEVMDLDEF

-620 EILLEKGISLA
+620 EVLLEKGISLA

-700 EKISAKIPT
+700 DKISAKIPT

-742 WKERIEYVRKGLE
+742 WKERIEYVKKGLE

-886 SVMVISEQMKK
+886 SVMVISEQMKR

-1066 KNKALIAMEQFEL
+1066 KNKALITMEQFEL

>member
-1 MGLKIIYGRAGT
+1 
-13 GKSTFCINQ
+13 
-22 IKKKINNSPTNKL
+22 
-35 ILLVP
+35 
-40 EQFTFQTENKVLSAI
+40 
-55 GERYVLNAEVLSFKR
+55 
-70 LAHNVFNECG
+70 
-80 GATRTIMGDAGKS
+80 
-93 MLIFKVLEDLG
+93 
-104 DNMTVFK
+104 
-111 NASRQKGF
+111 
-119 IDIASKTITEFKKY
+119 
-133 NVNNEVLD
+133 
-141 LTINEI
+141 
-147 EDENLKMKMEEL
+147 
-159 KDVFNEFNSRL
+159 
-170 HEGYVDEEDQLLL
+170 
-183 LNEKL
+183 
-188 DGCSLY
+188 
-194 DGAEIWIDEF
+194 
-204 SSFTPN
+204 
-210 QLSVIGKLL
+210 
-219 KRAKSVNITLS
+219 
-230 IDEINSPK
+230 
-238 GESDLFVATKNT
+238 
-250 EKRLM
+250 
-255 NLIQEEGIAFNGYID
+255 
-270 LNEDIPYRF
+270 
-279 KENKELAHIER
+279 
-290 QLYAYPFKQY
+290 
-300 RGKNNSLRLYRANNN
+300 
-315 YDEIEFVAKD
+315 
-325 ILRLVR
+325 
-331 EKQYRFKDIS
+331 
-341 VICRDVDNYEK
+341 
-352 VVSAIFSE
+352 
-360 YEIPYY
+360 
-366 IDKKIDIASNPLI
+366 
-379 VFINSA
+379 
-385 VDIISKNWTY
+385 
-395 ESMFKY
+395 
-401 LKTGLIKEFRGIEG
+401 
-415 AELIDELENYVL
+415 
-427 AYGIK
+427 
-432 GKKWMEEWVNYSSS
+432 
-446 ILKEEE
+446 
-452 ISEENKQRLE
+452 
-462 RLNDIRETIVTPLD
+462 
-476 DFNKQCKG
+476 
-484 KKTLKEFATILYEF
+484 
-498 LDSKLDVMDTIDKYV
+498 
-513 EYFKENDM
+513 M
-521 AIEAKEYSEVKDIF
+521 AIEAKEYSEVRDIF

-545 LGNEVMDLNEF
+545 LGNEVMNLDEF

-700 EKISAKIPT
+700 DKISAKIPT

-886 SVMVISEQMKK
+886 SVMVISEQMKR

-1066 KNKALIAMEQFEL
+1066 KNKALITMEQFEL

-1130 NRYKVIPKKKDE
+1130 NRYKVIPKKKEE

>member
-40 EQFTFQTENKVLSAI
+40 EQFTFQTENKVLNAI

-219 KRAKSVNITLS
+219 KRAKSVNIILS
-230 IDEINSPK
+230 IDEVNSPK

-352 VVSAIFSE
+352 VVSAIFAE

-452 ISEENKQRLE
+452 ISEEDKQRLE
-462 RLNDIRETIVTPLD
+462 RLNDIRETIVAPLD
-476 DFNKQCKG
+476 EFNKQCKG
-484 KKTLKEFATILYEF
+484 KKTLKEFSTILYEF

-513 EYFKENDM
+513 DYFKENDM
-521 AIEAKEYSEVKDIF
+521 AIEAKEYSEVRDIF

-690 EGFKLVNDKY
+690 EGFKLVDDKY
-700 EKISAKIPT
+700 EKISAKLPT

-886 SVMVISEQMKK
+886 SVMVISEQMKR

-974 VYLDALINNSENIVE
+974 VYLDAIINNSENIIE

-1066 KNKALIAMEQFEL
+1066 KNKALITMEQFEL

>member
-230 IDEINSPK
+230 IDEVNSLK

-255 NLIQEEGIAFNGYID
+255 NLIQEEGIAFNGYIN

-300 RGKNNSLRLYRANNN
+300 RGENNSLRLYRANNN

-476 DFNKQCKG
+476 DLNKQCKG

-513 EYFKENDM
+513 DYFKENDM
-521 AIEAKEYSEVKDIF
+521 AIEAKEYSEVRDIF

-690 EGFKLVNDKY
+690 EGFKLVDDKY

-722 GAEIEDYW
+722 GADIEDYW

-886 SVMVISEQMKK
+886 SVMVISEQMKR

-1066 KNKALIAMEQFEL
+1066 KNKALITMEQFEL

>member
-1 MGLKIIYGRAGT
+1 
-13 GKSTFCINQ
+13 
-22 IKKKINNSPTNKL
+22 
-35 ILLVP
+35 
-40 EQFTFQTENKVLSAI
+40 
-55 GERYVLNAEVLSFKR
+55 
-70 LAHNVFNECG
+70 
-80 GATRTIMGDAGKS
+80 
-93 MLIFKVLEDLG
+93 
-104 DNMTVFK
+104 
-111 NASRQKGF
+111 
-119 IDIASKTITEFKKY
+119 
-133 NVNNEVLD
+133 
-141 LTINEI
+141 
-147 EDENLKMKMEEL
+147 
-159 KDVFNEFNSRL
+159 
-170 HEGYVDEEDQLLL
+170 
-183 LNEKL
+183 
-188 DGCSLY
+188 
-194 DGAEIWIDEF
+194 
-204 SSFTPN
+204 
-210 QLSVIGKLL
+210 
-219 KRAKSVNITLS
+219 
-230 IDEINSPK
+230 
-238 GESDLFVATKNT
+238 
-250 EKRLM
+250 
-255 NLIQEEGIAFNGYID
+255 
-270 LNEDIPYRF
+270 
-279 KENKELAHIER
+279 
-290 QLYAYPFKQY
+290 
-300 RGKNNSLRLYRANNN
+300 
-315 YDEIEFVAKD
+315 
-325 ILRLVR
+325 
-331 EKQYRFKDIS
+331 
-341 VICRDVDNYEK
+341 
-352 VVSAIFSE
+352 
-360 YEIPYY
+360 
-366 IDKKIDIASNPLI
+366 
-379 VFINSA
+379 
-385 VDIISKNWTY
+385 
-395 ESMFKY
+395 MFKY
-401 LKTGLIKEFRGIEG
+401 LKTGLIKEFRGVEG

-452 ISEENKQRLE
+452 VSEENKQRLE

-476 DFNKQCKG
+476 EFNKQCKG

-498 LDSKLDVMDTIDKYV
+498 LDSKLDIMDTIDKYV
-513 EYFKENDM
+513 DYFKENDM
-521 AIEAKEYSEVKDIF
+521 AIEAKEYSEVRDIF

-700 EKISAKIPT
+700 DKISAKLPT

-737 LREPK
+737 LRELK

-886 SVMVISEQMKK
+886 SVMVISEQMKR

-1001 IDDPILKSKG
+1001 IDDPILKSEG

-1066 KNKALIAMEQFEL
+1066 KNKALITMEQFEL

-1142 DIWKSINE
+1142 EIWKSINE

>member
-230 IDEINSPK
+230 IDEVNLPK

-255 NLIQEEGIAFNGYID
+255 NLIQEEGIAFNGYIN

-521 AIEAKEYSEVKDIF
+521 AIEAKEYSEVRDIF

-690 EGFKLVNDKY
+690 EGFKLVDDKY

-722 GAEIEDYW
+722 GADIEDYW

-886 SVMVISEQMKK
+886 SVMVISEQMKR

-935 RVDKLNLDG
+935 RVDKLNLEG

-1066 KNKALIAMEQFEL
+1066 KNKALITMEQFEL

-1142 DIWKSINE
+1142 EIWKSINE

>member
-230 IDEINSPK
+230 IDEVNSLK

-255 NLIQEEGIAFNGYID
+255 NLIQEEGIAFNGYIN

-352 VVSAIFSE
+352 VVSAIFAE

-401 LKTGLIKEFRGIEG
+401 LKTGLIKEFRGVQG
-415 AELIDELENYVL
+415 AEFIDELENYVL

-476 DFNKQCKG
+476 EFNKQCKG

-498 LDSKLDVMDTIDKYV
+498 LDSKLDIMDTIDKYV
-513 EYFKENDM
+513 DYFKENDM
-521 AIEAKEYSEVKDIF
+521 AIEAKEYSEVRDIF

-742 WKERIEYVRKGLE
+742 WKERIEYVKKGLE

-886 SVMVISEQMKK
+886 SVMVISEQMKR

-1066 KNKALIAMEQFEL
+1066 KNKALITMEQFEL